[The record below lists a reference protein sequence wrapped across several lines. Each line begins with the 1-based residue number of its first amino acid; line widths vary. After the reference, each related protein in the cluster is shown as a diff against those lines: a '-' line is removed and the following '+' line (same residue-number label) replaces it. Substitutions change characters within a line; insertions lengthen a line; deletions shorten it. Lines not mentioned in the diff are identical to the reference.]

1 MKRLQQEK
9 KCVRSFTSGDAQ
21 LRLFKGSSPAEKLLS
36 TQHCNKSTAM
46 ALFVRLECSCA
57 HRGSTRTANPPPHQG
72 REHGAN
78 LSQTST
84 QIKKQGIVAT
94 TELTT
99 EHFTLFNQR
108 SHSTK
113 GRSLPNCLSITL
125 FDVVLKRAVPSHAG
139 LVTKQVDWSRW
150 ELTVNWSLTIQWHL
164 KTDSHHVLFCFLLL

>member
-1 MKRLQQEK
+1 MSDHLPAGMHNFVFLKAAAPQK
-9 KCVRSFTSGDAQ
+9 
-21 LRLFKGSSPAEKLLS
+21 SSCLLS
-36 TQHCNKSTAM
+36 TATKGTAM

-113 GRSLPNCLSITL
+113 GSSLPNCLSITL
-125 FDVVLKRAVPSHAG
+125 FDVVLKRAVLSHAG
-139 LVTKQVDWSRW
+139 LVTKRVDWSRW
-150 ELTVNWSLTIQWHL
+150 ELTMNWSLTIQ
-164 KTDSHHVLFCFLLL
+164 